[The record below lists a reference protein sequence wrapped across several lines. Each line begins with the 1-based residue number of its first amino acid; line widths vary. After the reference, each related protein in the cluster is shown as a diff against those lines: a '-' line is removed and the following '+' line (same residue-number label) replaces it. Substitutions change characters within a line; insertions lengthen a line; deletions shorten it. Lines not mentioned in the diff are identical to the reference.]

1 MNYSEKKNGKN
12 PEESKA
18 ETTIVM
24 LPSDANP
31 KGNVFGGV
39 ILKHVDLIA
48 GLVAKRH
55 AGHAN
60 VVTASIDKMSFLKP
74 IFIGN
79 AIILSARINY
89 VKRSS
94 MEIEVNIQAEDLDDN
109 TFSMAMTAWSANVWS
124 RAICASEKGR
134 ASVRRTPIVPMTVRS
149 RMSGTASVARHPRRR
164 AFSLPSGN
172 SSAAA
177 CRSGT

>member
-1 MNYSEKKNGKN
+1 MISSQEKKGKT

-39 ILKHVDLIA
+39 ILKNVDLIA

-89 VKRSS
+89 VKRTS
-94 MEIEVNIQAEDLDDN
+94 MEIEVKIQAEDLDDN
-109 TFSMAMTAWSANVWS
+109 T
-124 RAICASEKGR
+124 
-134 ASVRRTPIVPMTVRS
+134 IVHA
-149 RMSGTASVARHPRRR
+149 GTAFVNLVAIDKYGKPTTVPPLILNNDEDKRRFHEGETR
-164 AFSLPSGN
+164 MKSRLNADTNKS
-172 SSAAA
+172 
-177 CRSGT
+177 

>member
-1 MNYSEKKNGKN
+1 MTNTNTSEIQNSKTGKTVN
-12 PEESKA
+12 ESEA
-18 ETTIVM
+18 ETTLVM

-31 KGNVFGGV
+31 GGNVFGGI

-60 VVTASIDKMSFLKP
+60 IVTASMDKMSFLKP

-79 AIILSARINY
+79 AVILSARINY
-89 VKRSS
+89 AKRTS

-109 TFSMAMTAWSANVWS
+109 T
-124 RAICASEKGR
+124 
-134 ASVRRTPIVPMTVRS
+134 IVHA
-149 RMSGTASVARHPRRR
+149 GTAVVTLDAIDKYGKPTAVPSLFLDNDDDKRRFQEGETR
-164 AFSLPSGN
+164 MK
-172 SSAAA
+172 
-177 CRSGT
+177 

>member
-1 MNYSEKKNGKN
+1 MTINQEKKIGKS

-60 VVTASIDKMSFLKP
+60 VVTVSIDKMSFLKP

-79 AIILSARINY
+79 AVILSARINY

-109 TFSMAMTAWSANVWS
+109 TIVHAGTAFVISV
-124 RAICASEKGR
+124 AIDKYGR
-134 ASVRRTPIVPMTVRS
+134 ATAVPSLILNNDDDKQRFLEGEA
-149 RMSGTASVARHPRRR
+149 RMKLRLNGAKSMK
-164 AFSLPSGN
+164 
-172 SSAAA
+172 
-177 CRSGT
+177 

>member
-1 MNYSEKKNGKN
+1 MISSQEKKGKT

-60 VVTASIDKMSFLKP
+60 VVTASIDKMSFLRP

-89 VKRSS
+89 VKRTS
-94 MEIEVNIQAEDLDDN
+94 MEIEVKIQAEDLDDN
-109 TFSMAMTAWSANVWS
+109 T
-124 RAICASEKGR
+124 
-134 ASVRRTPIVPMTVRS
+134 IVHA
-149 RMSGTASVARHPRRR
+149 GTAFVNLVAIDKYGKPTTVPPLILNNDEDKRRFHEGETR
-164 AFSLPSGN
+164 MKSRLNADTNKS
-172 SSAAA
+172 
-177 CRSGT
+177 

>member
-1 MNYSEKKNGKN
+1 MNYSQKKNGKT
-12 PEESKA
+12 PDESRA
-18 ETTIVM
+18 ETTIIM

-79 AIILSARINY
+79 AVILSARINY
-89 VKRSS
+89 VKKRPWKLKLKFRPKIL
-94 MEIEVNIQAEDLDDN
+94 MIIQ
-109 TFSMAMTAWSANVWS
+109 
-124 RAICASEKGR
+124 
-134 ASVRRTPIVPMTVRS
+134 
-149 RMSGTASVARHPRRR
+149 
-164 AFSLPSGN
+164 
-172 SSAAA
+172 
-177 CRSGT
+177 

>member
-1 MNYSEKKNGKN
+1 MNYSQEKNGKT
-12 PEESKA
+12 PDESNA

-79 AIILSARINY
+79 AVILSARINY
-89 VKRSS
+89 VKRTS
-94 MEIEVNIQAEDLDDN
+94 MEIEVKIQAEDLDDN
-109 TFSMAMTAWSANVWS
+109 T
-124 RAICASEKGR
+124 
-134 ASVRRTPIVPMTVRS
+134 IVHA
-149 RMSGTASVARHPRRR
+149 GTAFVNLVAIDKYGKPTAVPPLILNNDEDKRRFHEGETR
-164 AFSLPSGN
+164 MKSRLNADFNQS
-172 SSAAA
+172 
-177 CRSGT
+177 

>member
-1 MNYSEKKNGKN
+1 MGWGRILIYPSTPRGKS
-12 PEESKA
+12 PDESRA
-18 ETTIVM
+18 ETTVVM

-39 ILKHVDLIA
+39 ILKNVDLIA

-55 AGHAN
+55 AGTGN

-79 AIILSARINY
+79 ALILSARLNY

-94 MEIEVNIQAEDLDDN
+94 MEVEVNIEAEDLDDG
-109 TFSMAMTAWSANVWS
+109 TKVHT
-124 RAICASEKGR
+124 
-134 ASVRRTPIVPMTVRS
+134 
-149 RMSGTASVARHPRRR
+149 GTAFVTLVALDKYGKPT
-164 AFSLPSGN
+164 AVPSLILEKEDDKKHFKEGEN
-172 SSAAA
+172 
-177 CRSGT
+177 RMKTRLEDLRTETRK